1 MGRGTAAEGGKSPAP
16 QRLNGRGLSTRGPA
30 GLVRGQAVLL

>member
-1 MGRGTAAEGGKSPAP
+1 MGRGTAAEDGEAP
-16 QRLNGRGLSTRGPA
+16 PRSGLNGRGLSTRGPA